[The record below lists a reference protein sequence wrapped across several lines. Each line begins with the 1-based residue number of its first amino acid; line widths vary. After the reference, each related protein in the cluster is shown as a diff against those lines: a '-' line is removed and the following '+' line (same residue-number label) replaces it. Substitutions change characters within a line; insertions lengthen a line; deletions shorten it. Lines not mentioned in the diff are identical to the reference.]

1 MGRRFTC
8 RTGLPGIAVEIHAA
22 GDHQKEAK
30 DFTVAKGRN
39 VVYLHSLFIF
49 VAKSC
54 RMLQPLSSLKNICTL
69 FFFSLAS
76 ILAAQEN
83 YPSEE
88 ADTLTSQTITE
99 VVVTANRHGSLQL
112 KTPEAI
118 GAMGSETIQKYQLR
132 SAPEALLLAPGV
144 FVQKTNHGGGSP
156 FLRGLTGNQTLQLVD
171 GIRLS
176 NAVVRYGPNQYF
188 NTIDLFSIGKVEVL
202 RGGGSVQ
209 YGSDAIGG
217 TIQTFSHEV
226 ETAGKPIWG
235 SSLLSRFVTQGM
247 EQTLNGRVNYSSKR
261 VAFTAGATWR
271 NFGDLVGG
279 DTTGTQSPTGYKE
292 LDFDLKGKIILTESA
307 SVTIAYQ
314 RVNQREVPVFHKVAL
329 ENYAVNEMDP
339 QLRNLAYVTLNKKH
353 HTGILKSSAYTAS
366 FQHNEEGR
374 NMQKNGSSTLRVE
387 NDKVRTLAFSAEA
400 FTAYGKA
407 WSATNGL
414 EIYNDLVN
422 SSRMD
427 KNSLTGGGVINRGL
441 YPDGATMTSMALFSL
456 HTLDLQSWIVTAG
469 ARFNTYVNKV
479 KDASLGTTTLTPS
492 ALVGNLGLLRKLSES
507 SNLFVSLSSGFR
519 APNIDDLGTLG
530 IVDFRYETPN
540 FNLKPEHS
548 LQYQIGYKFQN
559 RQLKGEI
566 YLYRNELYDLIV
578 RQKIPGD
585 TIEGYPV
592 YQKENVERAFVQGAE
607 TAWSWAFDRI
617 WKVSGTMTYTHGQNI
632 TKNEPMRRIPP
643 LFGRLA
649 VDCQLE
655 KWWVNLEWLAAGKQ
669 TRLAA
674 GDRDDN
680 RIPKGG
686 TPGWNIFNVNT
697 RYTLKQFTF
706 DLSLQNLFN
715 RDYRYHGSG
724 VNGFGRSAILSV
736 ILKI

>member
-1 MGRRFTC
+1 
-8 RTGLPGIAVEIHAA
+8 
-22 GDHQKEAK
+22 
-30 DFTVAKGRN
+30 
-39 VVYLHSLFIF
+39 
-49 VAKSC
+49 
-54 RMLQPLSSLKNICTL
+54 MLLKRYSLKNICA
-69 FFFSLAS
+69 FFFISFTSTLV
-76 ILAAQEN
+76 AQEI
-83 YPSEE
+83 YLPEV
-88 ADTLTSQTITE
+88 ADTLTRQTIPE
-99 VVVTANRHGSLQL
+99 VVVTANRHGSFQL

-118 GAMGSETIQKYQLR
+118 GSLGSVTIRKFQLR
-132 SAPEALLLAPGV
+132 SAPEALMLAPGV

-188 NTIDLFSIGKVEVL
+188 NTIDLFSIDRVEVL

-217 TIQTFSHEV
+217 TIQTFSQEA
-226 ETAGKPIWG
+226 ETSEQPQWG
-235 SSLLSRFVTQGM
+235 SSVLTRFMTQGM
-247 EQTLNGRVNYSSKR
+247 EQTANGRVNYSGRK

-292 LDFDLKGKIILTESA
+292 LDFDLKGKIQLTETA
-307 SVTIAYQ
+307 SLTMAYQ

-329 ENYAVNEMDP
+329 ENYSVNEMDP
-339 QLRNLAYVTLNKKH
+339 QLRNLAYVRLNKEH
-353 HTGILKSSAYTAS
+353 HLGILKSSLYTSS

-400 FTAYGKA
+400 FTANDKA
-407 WSATNGL
+407 WSASSGV

-422 SSRMD
+422 SSRTD
-427 KNSLTGGGVINRGL
+427 KDVNSGATVSRRGL
-441 YPDGATMTSMALFSL
+441 YPDGSTMTSMALFSL
-456 HTLDLQSWIVTAG
+456 HTLDLQSWVVTAG

-479 KDASLGTTTLTPS
+479 EDVNLGTTTLTPS
-492 ALVGNLGLLRKLSES
+492 ALVGNFGLLRKLGAS
-507 SNLFVSLSSGFR
+507 SNLFASLCSGFR

-540 FNLKPEHS
+540 FDLKPEKS
-548 LQYQIGYKFQN
+548 LQYQIGYKLQG

-566 YLYRNELYDLIV
+566 YLYRNELYNLIV
-578 RQKIPGD
+578 RQKMPGD

-607 TAWSWAFDRI
+607 TAWSWELNKI
-617 WKVSGTMTYTHGQNI
+617 WKVSGTMTYTYGQNI

-649 VDCQLE
+649 LDCQL
-655 KWWVNLEWLAAGKQ
+655 KQLWMNLEWQAAGKQ
-669 TRLAA
+669 SRLAA

-686 TPGWNIFNVNT
+686 TPGWNVVNLNT
-697 RYTLKQFTF
+697 RYALKHFTF

-715 RDYRYHGSG
+715 EDYRYHGSG
-724 VNGFGRSAILSV
+724 VNGYGRSAILSV
-736 ILKI
+736 IFKI

>member
-1 MGRRFTC
+1 
-8 RTGLPGIAVEIHAA
+8 
-22 GDHQKEAK
+22 
-30 DFTVAKGRN
+30 
-39 VVYLHSLFIF
+39 
-49 VAKSC
+49 
-54 RMLQPLSSLKNICTL
+54 MLLKRHSLKNICA
-69 FFFSLAS
+69 FFFISFTS
-76 ILAAQEN
+76 TLAAQEN
-83 YPSEE
+83 YLPEV
-88 ADTLTSQTITE
+88 ADTLTRQTIPE

-118 GAMGSETIQKYQLR
+118 GALGSVTIQKFQLR
-132 SAPEALLLAPGV
+132 SAPEALLLSSGV

-188 NTIDLFSIGKVEVL
+188 NTIDLFSIDKVEVL

-217 TIQTFSHEV
+217 TIQTFSHEA
-226 ETAGKPIWG
+226 ETSEQTKWG
-235 SSLLSRFVTQGM
+235 SSVLTRFMTQGM
-247 EQTLNGRVNYSSKR
+247 EQTANGRVNYSGRK

-279 DTTGTQSPTGYKE
+279 DTTGTQTPTGYKE
-292 LDFDLKGKIILTESA
+292 LDFDLKGKILLTETA
-307 SVTIAYQ
+307 SLTMAYQ
-314 RVNQREVPVFHKVAL
+314 RVSQRGVPVFHKVAL

-339 QLRNLAYVTLNKKH
+339 QLRNLAYLRLNKEH
-353 HTGILKSSAYTAS
+353 QAGILKSSAYTAS

-400 FTAYGKA
+400 FTSNDKA
-407 WSATNGL
+407 WSASHGV

-422 SSRMD
+422 SSRTD
-427 KNSLTGGGVINRGL
+427 KDVNSGTVVSKRGL

-456 HTLDLQSWIVTAG
+456 HTLDLQSWVVTAG

-479 KDASLGTTTLTPS
+479 EDVSLGTTTLTPS
-492 ALVGNLGLLRKLSES
+492 ALVGNLGLLRKLGET
-507 SNLFVSLSSGFR
+507 SNLFASLSSGFR

-540 FNLKPEHS
+540 FDLKPEHS
-548 LQYQIGYKFQN
+548 LQYQIGYKLQN

-566 YLYRNELYDLIV
+566 YLYRNELRDLIV
-578 RQKIPGD
+578 RQKVPGD

-592 YQKENVERAFVQGAE
+592 YRKENVERAFVQGAE
-607 TAWSWAFDRI
+607 TAWSYAFNKL
-617 WKVSGTMTYTHGQNI
+617 WKVSGSMTYTYGQNL
-632 TKNEPMRRIPP
+632 TKEEPMRRIPP

-649 VDCQLE
+649 LDCQME
-655 KWWVNLEWLAAGKQ
+655 KLWLNLEWQAAGKQ
-669 TRLAA
+669 SRLAA

-686 TPGWNIFNVNT
+686 TPGWNIVNINT
-697 RYTLKQFTF
+697 RYAMRLFTF

-715 RDYRYHGSG
+715 QDYRYHGSG
-724 VNGFGRSAILSV
+724 VNGYGRSAILSV
-736 ILKI
+736 IFKI